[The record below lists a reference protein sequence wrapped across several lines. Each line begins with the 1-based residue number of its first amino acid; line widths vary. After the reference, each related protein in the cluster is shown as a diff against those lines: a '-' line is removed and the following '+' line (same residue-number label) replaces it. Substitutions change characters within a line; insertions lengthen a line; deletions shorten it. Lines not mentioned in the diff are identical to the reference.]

1 MTAATIITAVCIL
14 IAGLFAVIVERTTE
28 RDVARDDARQLA
40 EQLDAT
46 TARLADVLD
55 EHALCPTPL
64 VPFDSL
70 SKAERAHI
78 TNAASAITA
87 ASLRPSL
94 HVVEPVDGD
103 APEADETWLDESP
116 LFRDGDGRW
125 A

>member
-1 MTAATIITAVCIL
+1 MTTATIITAVCVL

-70 SKAERAHI
+70 SKAERDHI
-78 TNAASAITA
+78 TAAASKITA
-87 ASLRPSL
+87 ASLRPDL
-94 HVVEPVDGD
+94 RIVEPPPV
-103 APEADETWLDESP
+103 ADESWLDEITRP
-116 LFRDGDGRW
+116 GGWGDGS
-125 A
+125 AS